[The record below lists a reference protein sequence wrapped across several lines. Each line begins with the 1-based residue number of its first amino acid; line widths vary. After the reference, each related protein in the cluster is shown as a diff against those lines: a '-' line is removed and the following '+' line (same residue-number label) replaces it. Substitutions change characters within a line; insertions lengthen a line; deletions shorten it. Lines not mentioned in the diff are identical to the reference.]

1 VQRNEILGHLKTL
14 IFGRSKDIGPKMVQ
28 ILISFGKGEFL
39 TYICSPEKE
48 TIALV
53 FDEGSHNNH

>member
-1 VQRNEILGHLKTL
+1 
-14 IFGRSKDIGPKMVQ
+14 MVQ